1 MKKNTLIQV
10 TWNDIIE
17 EAGWTEE
24 KDIDDSLYE
33 CKTLGYFFK
42 KTDKQLIISCTVA
55 TSGKTRN
62 FTKIPLGCIENI
74 RVLTVGHRVRNIHGR
89 TK

>member
-1 MKKNTLIQV
+1 MKKNTLIEV

-24 KDIDDSLYE
+24 KDIDDSLFE

-42 KTDKQLIISCTVA
+42 RTDKQLIISCTVA
-55 TSGKTRN
+55 TSGKMRN
-62 FTKIPLGCIENI
+62 FTKIPFGCITNI
-74 RVLTVGHRVRNIHGR
+74 RLLSVGKKCRSM
-89 TK
+89 K